1 MSIPRFE
8 SYVLTL
14 GLSFQTIMTI
24 SSNPGSISSFQ
35 SPKVTIIVNS
45 KQMNMM
51 NKDNREFKGEFK
63 GENRL
68 DIKNERGVGRY
79 LGLPSTVS
87 RKRPDKKKP

>member
-24 SSNPGSISSFQ
+24 SSNPGSLSSFQ

-45 KQMNMM
+45 KQINIS
-51 NKDNREFKGEFK
+51 G
-63 GENRL
+63 
-68 DIKNERGVGRY
+68 
-79 LGLPSTVS
+79 
-87 RKRPDKKKP
+87 